1 MPDPEPK
8 ESLKAGIEGNVELRA
23 LVGNNG
29 KTLDL
34 TVLEGEPVF
43 ATPALEAI
51 RTWQFHPV
59 LIGAKPLETVSKI
72 QVRFVLILQQAVTDW
87 EIECLKTLQ
96 RSLNLVPLRQTPS
109 ATRRTVQTVVCRR
122 SEG

>member
-8 ESLKAGIEGNVELRA
+8 ESLKAGIEGDVELRA

-34 TVLEGEPVF
+34 TGLEGEPVF

-59 LIGAKPLETVSKI
+59 FIGATPRDGFENPSQI
-72 QVRFVLILQQAVTDW
+72 
-87 EIECLKTLQ
+87 
-96 RSLNLVPLRQTPS
+96 RSDS
-109 ATRRTVQTVVCRR
+109 AAGGYRLGDRVASRNCRGR
-122 SEG
+122 